1 MNRLRENMKPH
12 TNQENQ
18 ERISKKMETMNQQEN
33 QERTFETQCT
43 TIKKPRKLNLGKH
56 EKP

>member
-1 MNRLRENMKPH
+1 MNRLRENIKPH

-33 QERTFETQCT
+33 QERTFEHTMH
-43 TIKKPRKLNLGKH
+43 NH
-56 EKP
+56 EKTKTNEQNKT